1 MGEEEEQAKKDE
13 LAIKERE
20 EREAREAIEK
30 EKEKEEYEKKK
41 AELEEVERKKREKE
55 RRGLIILVVEMKEEV
70 TEAVPGELEGAVEVP
85 RGKRKDPGVEVHGEE
100 GVVVAL
106 VELVAAGGIERRIR
120 KISGGQEVEM
130 NVEEMMMVLL
140 QGAVRHLLEEVLPLG
155 EDLLQEVVIAEPGG
169 EEMLL
174 QKVLLPD
181 VEEVEMM
188 VLQEGDHH
196 LEEILVVKEMEVA
209 RGGPVLLEKSLE
221 VIVLQ
226 GGVEEILVKGGVLL
240 QGARV
245 TVHHQEEDL
254 LPGEISEEMMTG
266 EEALLDVLLLEEALH
281 QGVVALLPAEEAVT
295 MDLLTGAVATVQL
308 LLLLPLLVMNLP
320 QLNPGQ
326 PVKNQTQAGQPSSVN
341 PPPPGIVRA
350 VSTFVRLPG
359 SNELAGHR
367 LLVLRDHPPRARHEP
382 AVQD

>member
-1 MGEEEEQAKKDE
+1 MGRRKKKRKSMRRKRQNSRK
-13 LAIKERE
+13 LKER
-20 EREAREAIEK
+20 RGRKNVKSKK
-30 EKEKEEYEKKK
+30 EWK
-41 AELEEVERKKREKE
+41 EKE

-70 TEAVPGELEGAVEVP
+70 TEAV
-85 RGKRKDPGVEVHGEE
+85 HGEE

-106 VELVAAGGIERRIR
+106 VELVAAGGRERRIR

-196 LEEILVVKEMEVA
+196 LEEILVVKGMEVA

-254 LPGEISEEMMTG
+254 LPGEIGVAVGTG
-266 EEALLDVLLLEEALH
+266 LLLGEDLLLDVLLLEEAPH
-281 QGVVALLPAEEAVT
+281 QGAVALLPAEEAVT

-341 PPPPGIVRA
+341 PPP
-350 VSTFVRLPG
+350 
-359 SNELAGHR
+359 
-367 LLVLRDHPPRARHEP
+367 
-382 AVQD
+382 

>member
-1 MGEEEEQAKKDE
+1 MSSQ
-13 LAIKERE
+13 LRSVRKERLGKQL
-20 EREAREAIEK
+20 RR
-30 EKEKEEYEKKK
+30 KKK
-41 AELEEVERKKREKE
+41 RKSMRRKRQNSRKLKERRGRKNVKSKKEWKEKE
-55 RRGLIILVVEMKEEV
+55 RRELIILVVEMKEEV

-140 QGAVRHLLEEVLPLG
+140 QGVVRHLLEEVLPLG
-155 EDLLQEVVIAEPGG
+155 EDLLQEGVIAEPGG

-181 VEEVEMM
+181 VEEVEMT

-196 LEEILVVKEMEVA
+196 QEEILVVKEMVVA

-266 EEALLDVLLLEEALH
+266 EEVLHVVHLLKEELGVAVGTGLLLGEDLLLDVLLLEEAPH

-341 PPPPGIVRA
+341 PTHLGLSGLSRPCQI
-350 VSTFVRLPG
+350 
-359 SNELAGHR
+359 
-367 LLVLRDHPPRARHEP
+367 ARF
-382 AVQD
+382 

>member
-1 MGEEEEQAKKDE
+1 MG
-13 LAIKERE
+13 
-20 EREAREAIEK
+20 
-30 EKEKEEYEKKK
+30 
-41 AELEEVERKKREKE
+41 
-55 RRGLIILVVEMKEEV
+55 
-70 TEAVPGELEGAVEVP
+70 
-85 RGKRKDPGVEVHGEE
+85 
-100 GVVVAL
+100 
-106 VELVAAGGIERRIR
+106 
-120 KISGGQEVEM
+120 
-130 NVEEMMMVLL
+130 
-140 QGAVRHLLEEVLPLG
+140 VRHLLEEVLPQG
-155 EDLLQEVVIAEPGG
+155 EDLLQEGVIAEPGG

-181 VEEVEMM
+181 VEEEEMM

-196 LEEILVVKEMEVA
+196 QEEILVVKEMVVA

-226 GGVEEILVKGGVLL
+226 GGVEQILVKGGVLL
-240 QGARV
+240 QGGRV
-245 TVHHQEEDL
+245 SVHHQEEDL

-266 EEALLDVLLLEEALH
+266 EEVLHDVHLLEEALH

-350 VSTFVRLPG
+350 VSTLSDCPV
-359 SNELAGHR
+359 
-367 LLVLRDHPPRARHEP
+367 
-382 AVQD
+382 

>member
-1 MGEEEEQAKKDE
+1 MGKYLDSLLKERKNVFEKKITEFNDLMADERKTRLERRKEERLEERRRKWMREREEEEQTKKDE

-55 RRGLIILVVEMKEEV
+55 REIEERMERERKERIDNSRG
-70 TEAVPGELEGAVEVP
+70 
-85 RGKRKDPGVEVHGEE
+85 GEE

-140 QGAVRHLLEEVLPLG
+140 QGVVRHLLEEVLPLG
-155 EDLLQEVVIAEPGG
+155 EDLLQEGVIAEPGG

-181 VEEVEMM
+181 VKEEEMM
-188 VLQEGDHH
+188 
-196 LEEILVVKEMEVA
+196 
-209 RGGPVLLEKSLE
+209 
-221 VIVLQ
+221 VLQ

-240 QGARV
+240 QGGRV

-254 LPGEISEEMMTG
+254 LPEEISEEMMTG
-266 EEALLDVLLLEEALH
+266 EEVLHVGHLLKEELGVAVGIGLLLGEDPLLDVLLLEEALH

-320 QLNPGQ
+320 QQNPGQ

-350 VSTFVRLPG
+350 VSTLSDCP
-359 SNELAGHR
+359 
-367 LLVLRDHPPRARHEP
+367 VLTS
-382 AVQD
+382 

>member
-1 MGEEEEQAKKDE
+1 MRRKRQNSRK
-13 LAIKERE
+13 LKER
-20 EREAREAIEK
+20 RGRKNVKSKK
-30 EKEKEEYEKKK
+30 EWK
-41 AELEEVERKKREKE
+41 ERKKSKRRKMSSQLRSVRKERLGKQLRRKKKRKSMRRKRQNSRKLKERRGRKNVKSKKEWKEKE
-55 RRGLIILVVEMKEEV
+55 RRELIILVVEMKEEV

-100 GVVVAL
+100 GVVVAQ

-140 QGAVRHLLEEVLPLG
+140 QGVVRHLLEEVLPL
-155 EDLLQEVVIAEPGG
+155 G

-196 LEEILVVKEMEVA
+196 QEEILVVKEMVVA

-226 GGVEEILVKGGVLL
+226 GGVE
-240 QGARV
+240 
-245 TVHHQEEDL
+245 
-254 LPGEISEEMMTG
+254 
-266 EEALLDVLLLEEALH
+266 
-281 QGVVALLPAEEAVT
+281 
-295 MDLLTGAVATVQL
+295 
-308 LLLLPLLVMNLP
+308 
-320 QLNPGQ
+320 
-326 PVKNQTQAGQPSSVN
+326 
-341 PPPPGIVRA
+341 
-350 VSTFVRLPG
+350 
-359 SNELAGHR
+359 
-367 LLVLRDHPPRARHEP
+367 
-382 AVQD
+382 

>member
-1 MGEEEEQAKKDE
+1 MG
-13 LAIKERE
+13 
-20 EREAREAIEK
+20 
-30 EKEKEEYEKKK
+30 
-41 AELEEVERKKREKE
+41 
-55 RRGLIILVVEMKEEV
+55 
-70 TEAVPGELEGAVEVP
+70 
-85 RGKRKDPGVEVHGEE
+85 DPGVEVHGEE

-240 QGARV
+240 QGGRV

-254 LPGEISEEMMTG
+254 LLGEISEEMMTG
-266 EEALLDVLLLEEALH
+266 EEVLHVVHLLKEELGVAVGIGLLPGEDPLLDVLLLEE
-281 QGVVALLPAEEAVT
+281 ALLPAEEAVT

-341 PPPPGIVRA
+341 
-350 VSTFVRLPG
+350 STHLGLSGLSRPCQI
-359 SNELAGHR
+359 
-367 LLVLRDHPPRARHEP
+367 ARF
-382 AVQD
+382 

>member
-1 MGEEEEQAKKDE
+1 MG
-13 LAIKERE
+13 
-20 EREAREAIEK
+20 
-30 EKEKEEYEKKK
+30 
-41 AELEEVERKKREKE
+41 
-55 RRGLIILVVEMKEEV
+55 
-70 TEAVPGELEGAVEVP
+70 
-85 RGKRKDPGVEVHGEE
+85 
-100 GVVVAL
+100 
-106 VELVAAGGIERRIR
+106 
-120 KISGGQEVEM
+120 
-130 NVEEMMMVLL
+130 
-140 QGAVRHLLEEVLPLG
+140 
-155 EDLLQEVVIAEPGG
+155 EPGG

-181 VEEVEMM
+181 VEQEEM
-188 VLQEGDHH
+188 
-196 LEEILVVKEMEVA
+196 LVVKEMVVA

-240 QGARV
+240 QGGRV

-266 EEALLDVLLLEEALH
+266 EEVLHVVHLLKEELGVAVGIGLLLGEDPLLDVLLLEEALH

-350 VSTFVRLPG
+350 VSTLSDCP
-359 SNELAGHR
+359 
-367 LLVLRDHPPRARHEP
+367 VLTS
-382 AVQD
+382 

>member
-1 MGEEEEQAKKDE
+1 MG
-13 LAIKERE
+13 
-20 EREAREAIEK
+20 
-30 EKEKEEYEKKK
+30 
-41 AELEEVERKKREKE
+41 
-55 RRGLIILVVEMKEEV
+55 
-70 TEAVPGELEGAVEVP
+70 
-85 RGKRKDPGVEVHGEE
+85 
-100 GVVVAL
+100 
-106 VELVAAGGIERRIR
+106 ELVAAGGIERRIR

-140 QGAVRHLLEEVLPLG
+140 QGVVRHLLEEVLPLG
-155 EDLLQEVVIAEPGG
+155 EDLLQEGVIAEPGG

-174 QKVLLPD
+174 QKVLL
-181 VEEVEMM
+181 
-188 VLQEGDHH
+188 L
-196 LEEILVVKEMEVA
+196 
-209 RGGPVLLEKSLE
+209 
-221 VIVLQ
+221 
-226 GGVEEILVKGGVLL
+226 
-240 QGARV
+240 
-245 TVHHQEEDL
+245 
-254 LPGEISEEMMTG
+254 GEISEEMMTG
-266 EEALLDVLLLEEALH
+266 EEVLHVVHLLKEELGVAVGIGLLPGEDPL

-320 QLNPGQ
+320 QLTPGQ

>member
-1 MGEEEEQAKKDE
+1 MGERRGRKNVKSKKE
-13 LAIKERE
+13 WK
-20 EREAREAIEK
+20 
-30 EKEKEEYEKKK
+30 
-41 AELEEVERKKREKE
+41 EKE
-55 RRGLIILVVEMKEEV
+55 RRELIILVVEMKEEV

-140 QGAVRHLLEEVLPLG
+140 QGVVRQLLEEVLPLG
-155 EDLLQEVVIAEPGG
+155 EDLLQEGVIVEPGG

-196 LEEILVVKEMEVA
+196 QEEILVVKEMVVA

-226 GGVEEILVKGGVLL
+226 GGGEEILVKGGVLL
-240 QGARV
+240 QGGRV

-254 LPGEISEEMMTG
+254 LLGEISEEMMTG
-266 EEALLDVLLLEEALH
+266 EEVLHVVHLLKEELGVAVGIGLLPEEAPH

-295 MDLLTGAVATVQL
+295 MD
-308 LLLLPLLVMNLP
+308 
-320 QLNPGQ
+320 
-326 PVKNQTQAGQPSSVN
+326 
-341 PPPPGIVRA
+341 
-350 VSTFVRLPG
+350 
-359 SNELAGHR
+359 
-367 LLVLRDHPPRARHEP
+367 
-382 AVQD
+382 

>member
-1 MGEEEEQAKKDE
+1 MRRKRQNSRK
-13 LAIKERE
+13 LKER
-20 EREAREAIEK
+20 RGRKNVKSKK
-30 EKEKEEYEKKK
+30 EWK
-41 AELEEVERKKREKE
+41 EKE

-85 RGKRKDPGVEVHGEE
+85 RGKRKD
-100 GVVVAL
+100 
-106 VELVAAGGIERRIR
+106 
-120 KISGGQEVEM
+120 QEVEM

-196 LEEILVVKEMEVA
+196 LEEILVVKGMEVA

-266 EEALLDVLLLEEALH
+266 EEVLH
-281 QGVVALLPAEEAVT
+281 
-295 MDLLTGAVATVQL
+295 
-308 LLLLPLLVMNLP
+308 
-320 QLNPGQ
+320 
-326 PVKNQTQAGQPSSVN
+326 
-341 PPPPGIVRA
+341 
-350 VSTFVRLPG
+350 
-359 SNELAGHR
+359 
-367 LLVLRDHPPRARHEP
+367 
-382 AVQD
+382 